1 MSEEENEQ
9 VLLPLKKSSMKV
21 MVKNQKGISLTLDV
35 MPDETFE
42 DLQIR
47 TLQTTGVKINTK
59 QFHLHGLTFDPHSN
73 VIDYFKKYCKA
84 KQENK
89 FLGVTDTNL
98 SSLSL
103 SQRQNSGNIANIA
116 AINNQLIS
124 EKNTSNNAT
133 VPRYRFNKNISTTEC
148 HYGSCTVDKEI
159 VHADHFTR
167 AEEIDSLTVNN
178 NTFLE
183 QKLPCF
189 GETLS
194 QPDEYSTVT
203 KSESQCA
210 GSNFLEKEV
219 FESTLKQE
227 VIPQSLE
234 NHVESKLCSSNM
246 NCNIDV
252 LVNLSDSSNLEQPNI
267 LLGESIDQPV
277 EDEIKSD
284 HDIESDSSSEE
295 DMDQILADDD
305 VEDEDED
312 EVEAE
317 LHPGKLC
324 RLCAKENMHM
334 IFIYSKNGI
343 ELGLK
348 QRINIWLRTCVSKH
362 DYLPKQVCG
371 ICIEK
376 LQACEDFAMLCYQSE
391 RLLEKLVKKHKFRSK
406 KCAIEGAERSS
417 NVTGDELTKSTS
429 TQLRSQIVT
438 QEINEQSQETNSV
451 LVPHIA
457 ESSIPPQINVD
468 EDYSH
473 VNSSLLDRVSVD
485 TNMDSENSSGNVSKT
500 YCCPLCVQG
509 NMLTKTSNGYNGG
522 DSSSNESGMSEHTY
536 LPNTFLKSF
545 DDSSSQ
551 TASDE
556 DDFEISS
563 ADGSYYN
570 SATPAETNFSIVS
583 SDKSVSMVANLDS
596 CTDPVSDDDSKMDDN
611 PQSLCVA
618 ELAECGSIPKCR
630 VRDHGLGGSGDAKL
644 GPVKKNDS
652 RTRSLTCHLCLI
664 FLTDVTDAFLHTL
677 LFHCEKL
684 DEFLCS
690 LCDERFNGGTELTN
704 HFFADHDCKVTGYE
718 YSGNE
723 IRLIFYCYEC
733 LQQFST
739 ETALNKHKCSNKSYF
754 VGKTCK
760 ICDITF
766 KYKNQLKFHMQS
778 HMEGFD
784 ILSCKLCNITFT
796 DETVAYDHSRF
807 SHRGALIICSICG
820 SHFNGRGAFN
830 VHQRLHQN
838 TRKFKCEVCSK
849 SFFDKQ
855 TLKEHSVVHMDTKPF
870 QCHICGKYLAKAYR
884 LKKHLEVH
892 KFRKVDPQEVY
903 KCSSCHEVFPS
914 QDKAAHHLQVDH
926 ADQNEDALV
935 FDMEAVIR
943 VLRCEYC
950 DRCFSSSS
958 VLNSH
963 RATHTE
969 DLVFRCNI
977 CTTAFATFSR
987 LATHK
992 LCHAEFSNTWSLSYH
1007 RKSHLKT
1014 GHCVEKKRIPDENKA
1029 FECNLCKKRF
1039 ITEHGLY
1046 MHIRSRHPSD
1056 TQTSYQC
1063 DECGKVFSR
1072 EISLELHKK
1081 VHEGCKEYSCTLCE
1095 RSFVHKSSLITHLKI
1110 HKGIYPHAC
1119 KYCDK
1124 RFRQLG
1130 ECDDHQRKH
1139 TGERPFV
1146 CEVCS
1151 KAFRTRSMW
1160 FEHCRLVQIETLLFG
1175 AITSLRWINR
1185 SLKLLSQWVCSN
1197 LCCVVTQIKT
1207 EHHPHLFNKIHK
1219 DERPFPCE
1227 ICGASF
1233 RRSFALKSHMT
1244 IHTKVRAFVCDICN
1258 KDFRLKQDLQ
1268 KHTISAHLKKTT

>member
-1 MSEEENEQ
+1 
-9 VLLPLKKSSMKV
+9 
-21 MVKNQKGISLTLDV
+21 

-73 VIDYFKKYCKA
+73 VIDYFKKYCK
-84 KQENK
+84 
-89 FLGVTDTNL
+89 
-98 SSLSL
+98 
-103 SQRQNSGNIANIA
+103 
-116 AINNQLIS
+116 
-124 EKNTSNNAT
+124 
-133 VPRYRFNKNISTTEC
+133 
-148 HYGSCTVDKEI
+148 
-159 VHADHFTR
+159 
-167 AEEIDSLTVNN
+167 
-178 NTFLE
+178 
-183 QKLPCF
+183 
-189 GETLS
+189 
-194 QPDEYSTVT
+194 
-203 KSESQCA
+203 
-210 GSNFLEKEV
+210 
-219 FESTLKQE
+219 
-227 VIPQSLE
+227 
-234 NHVESKLCSSNM
+234 
-246 NCNIDV
+246 
-252 LVNLSDSSNLEQPNI
+252 
-267 LLGESIDQPV
+267 ESIDQPV

-295 DMDQILADDD
+295 DMDQILGDDD

-391 RLLEKLVKKHKFRSK
+391 RLLEKLVKKHRFRSK
-406 KCAIEGAERSS
+406 KCAIKGAERSS

-429 TQLRSQIVT
+429 TQPRSQIVT

-485 TNMDSENSSGNVSKT
+485 TNMDSENSS
-500 YCCPLCVQG
+500 
-509 NMLTKTSNGYNGG
+509 
-522 DSSSNESGMSEHTY
+522 
-536 LPNTFLKSF
+536 
-545 DDSSSQ
+545 
-551 TASDE
+551 
-556 DDFEISS
+556 
-563 ADGSYYN
+563 
-570 SATPAETNFSIVS
+570 
-583 SDKSVSMVANLDS
+583 
-596 CTDPVSDDDSKMDDN
+596 DPVSDDDSKMDDN

-630 VRDHGLGGSGDAKL
+630 VRDHGLGGSEDAKL

-704 HFFADHDCKVTGYE
+704 HFFADHDCK
-718 YSGNE
+718 
-723 IRLIFYCYEC
+723 
-733 LQQFST
+733 
-739 ETALNKHKCSNKSYF
+739 
-754 VGKTCK
+754 
-760 ICDITF
+760 
-766 KYKNQLKFHMQS
+766 
-778 HMEGFD
+778 
-784 ILSCKLCNITFT
+784 
-796 DETVAYDHSRF
+796 
-807 SHRGALIICSICG
+807 
-820 SHFNGRGAFN
+820 
-830 VHQRLHQN
+830 
-838 TRKFKCEVCSK
+838 
-849 SFFDKQ
+849 
-855 TLKEHSVVHMDTKPF
+855 
-870 QCHICGKYLAKAYR
+870 CHICGKYLAKAYR

-992 LCHAEFSNTWSLSYH
+992 
-1007 RKSHLKT
+1007 
-1014 GHCVEKKRIPDENKA
+1014 
-1029 FECNLCKKRF
+1029 
-1039 ITEHGLY
+1039 
-1046 MHIRSRHPSD
+1046 
-1056 TQTSYQC
+1056 
-1063 DECGKVFSR
+1063 
-1072 EISLELHKK
+1072 ISLELHKK

-1160 FEHCRLVQIETLLFG
+1160 FEHCR
-1175 AITSLRWINR
+1175 
-1185 SLKLLSQWVCSN
+1185 
-1197 LCCVVTQIKT
+1197 
-1207 EHHPHLFNKIHK
+1207 IHK